1 MNQPSLYH
9 RIRKTLARCT
19 FAVALISIGNTA
31 IAFDELNQAQTL
43 LFNSPHL
50 MNTKD
55 GQSINYA
62 YHSNMDENKIV
73 DDVVTLNITAEVDE
87 ERRDV
92 EIDFLTDERH
102 LILPP
107 FPAYRGNPV
116 LMAMLEHV
124 VREVGED
131 TGGGALYFRNRI
143 RDELASEN
151 VSVKEQEISVNEN
164 KIDATVL
171 QFQPFQKD
179 KMISSDSIYADA
191 VFTITLSDT
200 VPGGIVDIG
209 ISAGPKAQSAFSRQL
224 TIKN

>member
-1 MNQPSLYH
+1 
-9 RIRKTLARCT
+9 
-19 FAVALISIGNTA
+19 
-31 IAFDELNQAQTL
+31 
-43 LFNSPHL
+43 

-62 YHSNMDENKIV
+62 YHSDMDENKTV